1 MNKAAIFD
9 LDGTILDTL
18 GDIADNIN
26 LMLEKYG
33 YKKRTTEEVMQF
45 IGCGSKNL
53 ARLSIPVEVT
63 EEELEER
70 HAYYNRIYTESGSP
84 KTHVFDGIREVMQNL
99 KERGYKTAILTNKPQ
114 ITTDDVYKTYMF
126 DLGLDLVIGQRAGV
140 KIKPDPTSALEILKQ
155 FDVEPKNAYFIG
167 DGETDV
173 MTALN
178 GGMQGIAVLWGY
190 RSKEQLEKA
199 GAKVFA
205 KTPKDLLK
213 LITL

>member
-18 GDIADNIN
+18 GDIADHIN
-26 LMLEKYG
+26 LMLDKYG
-33 YKKRTTEEVMQF
+33 YKRRSNQEIMQF

-53 ARLSIPVEVT
+53 ARLSIPVQVT
-63 EEELEER
+63 EEELTER
-70 HAYYNRIYTESGSP
+70 HDYYNRIYTESGSP

-99 KERGYKTAILTNKPQ
+99 KARGYKTAILTNKPQ
-114 ITTDDVYKTYMF
+114 ITTDDVYKRYMS
-126 DLGLDLVIGQRAGV
+126 DLGFDMVVGQRAGV
-140 KIKPDPTSALEILKQ
+140 KIKPDPTSALDILKS
-155 FDVEPKNAYFIG
+155 FDVKPENAYFIG

-173 MTALN
+173 MTAIN
-178 GGMQGIAVLWGY
+178 AKMQGIAVLWGY
-190 RSKEQLEKA
+190 RSKEQLLKA

-205 KTPKDLLK
+205 NTPSDLIN